1 MRKRTYLE
9 SDDHEQNV
17 FRRKVV
23 INEHSS
29 PENISLQSL
38 SSDLSKIFDKYP
50 FMIEDVSDFWSFVNK
65 YELLEKKKGITECP
79 KDGKGADFDNKDF
92 PKEHNPGHC
101 VNILLN
107 VPVKE
112 IIDVIAHKVRNA
124 SNEYAEKFKFLVSLY
139 IDFKQKEKFTILKK
153 IRDTQKEL
161 PITLY
166 REEILNTIS
175 NERVIVI
182 AGDTGCGK
190 STQIPQYLMQAGYNR
205 LVLSLGE

>member
-79 KDGKGADFDNKDF
+79 KDGKGN
-92 PKEHNPGHC
+92 
-101 VNILLN
+101 
-107 VPVKE
+107 
-112 IIDVIAHKVRNA
+112 
-124 SNEYAEKFKFLVSLY
+124 
-139 IDFKQKEKFTILKK
+139 
-153 IRDTQKEL
+153 
-161 PITLY
+161 
-166 REEILNTIS
+166 
-175 NERVIVI
+175 
-182 AGDTGCGK
+182 
-190 STQIPQYLMQAGYNR
+190 
-205 LVLSLGE
+205 